1 MEVKITK
8 VYNVNCC
15 NDCPH
20 KLSRES
26 TFDSEIYIPYCS
38 CKIFK
43 KVDEK
48 DWDKFTFIGNN
59 WYRKLEKRHDIIP
72 EWCPEKK
79 KQENPHPMT
88 FGSAWD
94 LDSLITF
101 TL

>member
-1 MEVKITK
+1 MVSGKIINIMEVKITK

-15 NDCPH
+15 NDCPY
-20 KLSRES
+20 KLSHES

-48 DWDKFTFIGNN
+48 DWDKFTFVGNN

-79 KQENPHPMT
+79 KNKNKKCHVQ
-88 FGSAWD
+88 
-94 LDSLITF
+94 
-101 TL
+101 